1 MNSKQKKRNK
11 EIHTRYITVKLMKT
25 DNDET
30 RSREIFEYKRER
42 KKKEKGGTTSD
53 ISIETTKARRQK
65 LLRLPSKRT

>member
-30 RSREIFEYKRER
+30 RSREILEYKRER
-42 KKKEKGGTTSD
+42 KKKKKVGQHL
-53 ISIETTKARRQK
+53 IF
-65 LLRLPSKRT
+65 L

>member
-30 RSREIFEYKRER
+30 RSREILEYKRER
-42 KKKEKGGTTSD
+42 KKRKRLKTRPLRD
-53 ISIETTKARRQK
+53 KK
-65 LLRLPSKRT
+65 VLLVLKH